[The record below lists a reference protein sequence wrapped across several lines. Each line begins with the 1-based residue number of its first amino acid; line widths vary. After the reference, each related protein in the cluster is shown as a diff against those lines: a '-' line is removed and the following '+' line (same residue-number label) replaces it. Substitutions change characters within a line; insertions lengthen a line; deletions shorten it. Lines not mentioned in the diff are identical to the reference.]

1 MGDMFAKALTMGGT
15 GLGLARKLLTQLGE
29 APAADPAAGA
39 SAATPGKV
47 PAVNGQRVPLED

>member
-1 MGDMFAKALTMGGT
+1 MGGT

-29 APAADPAAGA
+29 APTADPAAGK
-39 SAATPGKV
+39 AAQAGV